1 MPPADRRFVC
11 HSSPRNGCKGA
22 VDSCPWGVGIK
33 ENAALVATIVA
44 GTTASTVF
52 SIASLLPIR
61 FRRLFPRNI
70 MDIIASIY
78 GKPKVGAQFDPDKK
92 SLTQVLSAIR
102 SKSYTKDEAMLFW
115 VGKMGDLNKKSD
127 TYANELTLLKSEL
140 DIIKCLS
147 NETPS
152 SASSDVSVYLY
163 VLARLSTVICKGKDL
178 VVALHNCGDCD
189 VLTDQAPSSSSSS
202 SSGSVV

>member
-1 MPPADRRFVC
+1 MLTVSFALFSVLLLVPSTAAVC
-11 HSSPRNGCKGA
+11 QLCFGEAASLGCKGA

-102 SKSYTKDEAMLFW
+102 SKSYT
-115 VGKMGDLNKKSD
+115 
-127 TYANELTLLKSEL
+127 Y
-140 DIIKCLS
+140 
-147 NETPS
+147 
-152 SASSDVSVYLY
+152 
-163 VLARLSTVICKGKDL
+163 
-178 VVALHNCGDCD
+178 
-189 VLTDQAPSSSSSS
+189 
-202 SSGSVV
+202 